1 MKIFS
6 WLLFFFALL
15 FFGIVYFFV
24 SFSLF
29 DEPQKV
35 KLLDFSYKN
44 QNYSIVSVFGNAAT
58 NGSVQLFEIDRNG
71 NEIQNH
77 FLITRPYFKKG
88 YQIQIND
95 SLFKC
100 VLIDGS
106 ITDTVLLN
114 METKKMDYYSDSLL
128 NTWISPQTNSSKK

>member
-6 WLLFFFALL
+6 WLLFFFFL
-15 FFGIVYFFV
+15 FLFGIVYFFA

-35 KLLDFSYKN
+35 KLLDFSYKK
-44 QNYSIVSVFGNAAT
+44 QDYSIISVFGNTVT
-58 NGSVQLFEIDRNG
+58 NGSVQLFEIDNNG

-88 YQIQIND
+88 YQIKIND
-95 SLFKC
+95 SLFKY

-106 ITDTVLLN
+106 VTDTVLLN

-128 NTWISPQTNSSKK
+128 NGLIYRK